1 VPILALTANVM
12 AAQIAEYRA
21 AGMNGVIAKP
31 ITPATLLGEIARVV
45 AESEA
50 QAAA

>member
-1 VPILALTANVM
+1 M